1 MDGIIS
7 IYAGKDEGVHERGVA
22 IALGQSAEKMLER
35 YECVN
40 ERIVWC
46 RLKGKYVNVTIVQ
59 VYAPTEEKTD
69 EEKEDFYIRL
79 KEVIRSVKQH
89 DMLLLMGDFNAKVGQ
104 DDGIWRD
111 IMGVFGVG
119 TRNNNGLR
127 LLEMCAE
134 HRLCVT
140 NTIFNHKIE
149 HKATWNSPDGATRNL
164 IDYVIVNRA
173 RRSSVLDTR
182 VYRGCK
188 VPSDHNLVVSKLR
201 IKLKPIK
208 SK

>member
-1 MDGIIS
+1 
-7 IYAGKDEGVHERGVA
+7 
-22 IALGQSAEKMLER
+22 MLER
-35 YECVN
+35 YECIN

-69 EEKEDFYIRL
+69 EEKEEFYIRL

-89 DMLLLMGDFNAKVGQ
+89 DMLLLMGDFNAKIGQ

-127 LLEMCAE
+127 LL
-134 HRLCVT
+134 
-140 NTIFNHKIE
+140 
-149 HKATWNSPDGATRNL
+149 
-164 IDYVIVNRA
+164 DY
-173 RRSSVLDTR
+173 
-182 VYRGCK
+182 
-188 VPSDHNLVVSKLR
+188 
-201 IKLKPIK
+201 
-208 SK
+208 